1 MRTEAENVRR
11 LLLLLSDEE
20 FVEAVSNADRLV
32 DDADETLLRVREIE
46 RSVDQ
51 MMYEVDER
59 MLAIDTMMN
68 SIVARLEASVSV
80 VLFIL
85 GVNRYLQDDVVWAAI
100 FVAVALTF
108 STSLVMTL
116 FRKSRLQ
123 RVVEGAGRMVS

>member
-1 MRTEAENVRR
+1 MRTEADNVRR
-11 LLLLLSDEE
+11 LLMLLGDDE
-20 FVEAVSNADRLV
+20 FVEAISNADRLV

-59 MLAIDTMMN
+59 MLEIDRMMN

-85 GVNRYLQDDVVWAAI
+85 GVNSYLKDDFLWAVI

-108 STSLVMTL
+108 STSMVVTL
-116 FRKSRLQ
+116 FRRSRLQ
-123 RVVEGAGRMVS
+123 RLVEGAGRMVD

>member
-1 MRTEAENVRR
+1 M
-11 LLLLLSDEE
+11 SDEE
-20 FVEAVSNADRLV
+20 FVEAISNADRLV
-32 DDADETLLRVREIE
+32 DDADETLVRVREIE

-59 MLAIDTMMN
+59 MLAIDEMMN

-85 GVNRYLQDDVVWAAI
+85 GVNSYLQDDVLWAAV

-108 STSLVMTL
+108 STSMVVTL

-123 RVVEGAGRMVS
+123 SVVEGAGRIVS